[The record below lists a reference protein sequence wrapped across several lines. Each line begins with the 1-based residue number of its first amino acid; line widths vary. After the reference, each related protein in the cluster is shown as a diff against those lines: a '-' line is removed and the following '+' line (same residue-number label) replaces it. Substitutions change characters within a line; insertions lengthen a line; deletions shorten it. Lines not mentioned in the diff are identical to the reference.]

1 MIGVSHEAETKLSR
15 VLAWHYL
22 GDMRVYKDGIACALI
37 LWGTLSLLPRPETL
51 IPKALGSNP
60 EAPNP

>member
-1 MIGVSHEAETKLSR
+1 MIDVSHEAETKLSC
-15 VLAWHYL
+15 VLAWRYL
-22 GDMRVYKDGIACALI
+22 GYMRVYKDGIACALI
-37 LWGTLSLLPRPETL
+37 LWSTLSLIPRPEIP